1 MDEKEELIEAIN
13 KNIDIQSKLNES
25 LQAQKRQSEKLEFLT
40 QEVRKLVDYVDGY
53 PLKTLERIDQLREK
67 VSGEDGLRVLLNQ
80 RISEIKVIIRNWQLL
95 ASSIVAILVI
105 LLKIYF

>member
-40 QEVRKLVDYVDGY
+40 QEVRKLVPGNGKFFSRKSLDRSTGY
-53 PLKTLERIDQLREK
+53 SILTIYGRYMKEHGRRT
-67 VSGEDGLRVLLNQ
+67 SSWSCFLL
-80 RISEIKVIIRNWQLL
+80 IKFG
-95 ASSIVAILVI
+95 S
-105 LLKIYF
+105 